1 MALHKGTISLAQ
13 ARVLVAMLERGDQDG
28 ADRYLTDVCM
38 PQAKDLVAQVG
49 QLTRQLHDSL
59 QEFRNDPRLP
69 ELAENEIP
77 DARERLSY
85 VIDMTDKAANRTMD
99 AVEASLPIADRLND
113 NIQSVMP
120 GWRELMDRQ
129 LELGKFKDL
138 CHQLESFLLSSEQD
152 ANQLRELL
160 TEILMAQDYQ
170 DLTGQ
175 MIRRVINLVQEVEA
189 KLVAI
194 LSVFGRLPGMEDV
207 QPALE
212 AKSKSAPG
220 SDITA
225 EGPIMNKEHRQDVV
239 SDQGDVDDLLS
250 SLGF

>member
-1 MALHKGTISLAQ
+1 MAVTNSTISLEQ
-13 ARVLVAMLERGDQDG
+13 ARILVAMLERGDQDG
-28 ADRYLTDVCM
+28 ADRYLTSVCM
-38 PQAKDLVAQVG
+38 PQAKDLVEQVG

-69 ELAENEIP
+69 EIAENEIP

-99 AVEASLPIADRLND
+99 AVEASLPIAERLTD
-113 NIQSVMP
+113 NIGRIMP
-120 GWRELMDRQ
+120 GWRELMGRQ
-129 LELGKFKDL
+129 LELNKFKDL
-138 CHQLESFLLSSEQD
+138 CFELDDFLMSSEQD
-152 ANQLRELL
+152 ADQLKNLL

-194 LSVFGRLPGMEDV
+194 LTVFGRLPGIEDV
-207 QPALE
+207 KPAPKMALV
-212 AKSKSAPG
+212 A
-220 SDITA
+220 DITA
-225 EGPIMNKEHRQDVV
+225 EGPIMNKEHRNDVV
-239 SDQGDVDDLLS
+239 SDQDGVDDLLS

>member
-1 MALHKGTISLAQ
+1 MMAFHKGTISLDQ
-13 ARVLVAMLERGDQDG
+13 ARILVAMLERGDQEG

-38 PQAKDLVAQVG
+38 PQAKDLVDQVG

-69 ELAENEIP
+69 EITENEIP

-99 AVEASLPIADRLND
+99 AVETSLPIVDRLTD
-113 NIQSVMP
+113 NIQQIMP
-120 GWRELMDRQ
+120 SWRELMERQ
-129 LELGKFKDL
+129 LELGQFKEL
-138 CHQLESFLLSSEQD
+138 CFKLDGFLLSSNQD
-152 ANQLRELL
+152 ADQLKELL

-194 LSVFGRLPGMEDV
+194 LSVFGRLPDMEEAQSTPKND
-207 QPALE
+207 PA
-212 AKSKSAPG
+212 

-225 EGPIMNKEHRQDVV
+225 EGPIMHKEHRQDVI
-239 SDQGDVDDLLS
+239 SDQDGVDDLLS

>member
-1 MALHKGTISLAQ
+1 MAEQQGLISLEQ
-13 ARVLVAMLERGDQDG
+13 ARELVAMLERGEQEQ
-28 ADRYLTDVCM
+28 ADRYLADVCM
-38 PQAKDLVAQVG
+38 PQARSLLDQVG

-69 ELAENEIP
+69 ELAESEIP
-77 DARERLSY
+77 DAKERLNY

-113 NIQSVMP
+113 RIQQVMP
-120 GWRELMDRQ
+120 GWQGLMQRQ
-129 LELGKFKDL
+129 LELNKFKEL
-138 CHQLESFLLSSEQD
+138 CFQLNDFLLDSEQD
-152 ANQLRELL
+152 AERLRQLL

-189 KLVAI
+189 KLVEI
-194 LSVFGRLPGMEDV
+194 LSVFGRLPVMEDIKPEQQNV
-207 QPALE
+207 
-212 AKSKSAPG
+212 AKSA
-220 SDITA
+220 ITA
-225 EGPIMNKEHRQDVV
+225 EGPIINKEHRDDVV
-239 SDQGDVDDLLS
+239 SDQDGVDDLLS

>member
-1 MALHKGTISLAQ
+1 MAFQKGTISLDQ
-13 ARVLVAMLERGDQDG
+13 ARILVAMLERGDQDG

-38 PQAKDLVAQVG
+38 PQAKDLVEQVG

-69 ELAENEIP
+69 ELTESEIP

-99 AVEASLPIADRLND
+99 AVEASLPIVDRLND
-113 NIQSVMP
+113 NIQQVMP
-120 GWRELMDRQ
+120 EWRELMSCQ
-129 LELGKFKDL
+129 LGLGKFKEL
-138 CHQLESFLLSSEQD
+138 CFQLDGFFLSSEQD
-152 ANQLRELL
+152 ANQLRTLL

-194 LSVFGRLPGMEDV
+194 LSVFGRLPDMDDA
-207 QPALE
+207 QPE
-212 AKSKSAPG
+212 PKVAPAT
-220 SDITA
+220 DITA
-225 EGPIMNKEHRQDVV
+225 EGPIMHKEHRQDVV
-239 SDQGDVDDLLS
+239 SDQDGVDDLLS